1 MSSLRMNIKGEKLPF
16 LDVSLITTGNN
27 IEKMVER
34 KPTNSNTF
42 LNWKS
47 LHMKKRCFKNI
58 NKACLRNKFQ

>member
-16 LDVSLITTGNN
+16 LDVLLITTGNN

-34 KPTNSNTF
+34 KPTNSGIF

-47 LHMKKRCFKNI
+47 FHLPHGKEM
-58 NKACLRNKFQ
+58 L